1 MLEQRG
7 SAYLGDGSRHTDD
20 DPTSGLADQPSQAIT
35 AERQSKE
42 TPNMMDEIPPTPSS
56 AQPLDHPLDHPLQ
69 GDSRG
74 TPRESSPRSE
84 DASENSSG
92 SVTNERWENDL
103 ETDQMEQ
110 LEGREAL
117 ADGEISMDEIADSSA
132 EDF

>member
-20 DPTSGLADQPSQAIT
+20 DPTPALADQPSQVIT

-56 AQPLDHPLDHPLQ
+56 AQPLDHPLQ

-74 TPRESSPRSE
+74 TPRESSPRGDDS
-84 DASENSSG
+84 SENSSG

-110 LEGREAL
+110 LEGREAVE
-117 ADGEISMDEIADSSA
+117 DGEISIDEVADSGA